1 MADVILTNLSSL
13 RKPRP
18 GEELKEYIFK
28 SDVGDINGI
37 QTNDAPVK
45 YLISYLNCKG
55 RKVKKIIAV
64 ATLEADEAYE
74 SFRQM
79 LSDYEKETG
88 INIPVPVKTP
98 TSESKIAETI
108 QDIVNETS
116 INDNI
121 YIDTTGGFRNS
132 SYLIMSV
139 VRVLEYSN
147 RILKKAV
154 YSKLIREKTE
164 ENVIEDVTGLY
175 NMFDLINAVN
185 TFTSIGNS
193 HELEEYFCN
202 CDNEIIQKTIKTMNV
217 FSDEITLC
225 RTSKLNDVLQQLNTC
240 LSELSELKSD
250 SRDIILF
257 KSLSETIR
265 SKFNVQNGDIEYPA
279 IVKWCLD
286 SRLIQQA
293 VTVFVEKMPDYFYQ
307 KKYFTVTD
315 SQLEE
320 VKKKNEKSMFGLY
333 YELFYTNLM
342 QDNCWSKSVIML
354 LKRLAEKVDIKAIGN
369 NYQKTKTDEEII
381 FNALLECRDSTTF
394 LSRLSGKHFKKYGL
408 ESMRSDLNHFFR
420 VRNAMYKN
428 DTLNDFAMIN
438 KNLEKNYPD
447 VNEVLNSDHFKTQ
460 DNPKPINLPL
470 SLKQFIKSLMNPNP
484 NHVKLVE
491 AIFGIK
497 REYKD
502 NHLMFIENISKNNVF
517 SDYTLTDKLSCEE
530 LQKLFRDIYYV
541 KTFIRNKLNHT
552 SESDSDNE
560 ELRSYFA
567 KYNYK
572 IDNELDV
579 EDISRLIYQSIENLK
594 L

>member
-1 MADVILTNLSSL
+1 M
-13 RKPRP
+13 
-18 GEELKEYIFK
+18 GE
-28 SDVGDINGI
+28 INGI

-45 YLISYLNCKG
+45 YLISYLNSKV
-55 RKVKKIIAV
+55 RKADKIIAV
-64 ATLEADEAYE
+64 ATSEADEAYE
-74 SFRQM
+74 SFCHM
-79 LSDYEKETG
+79 LSDYKNETG
-88 INIPVPVKTP
+88 IDIPLPEKIH
-98 TSESKIAETI
+98 TSESTIAETI
-108 QDIVNETS
+108 QDIVNKTS
-116 INDNI
+116 VNDSI

-132 SYLIMSV
+132 SYLLMGV

-147 RILKKAV
+147 RTLEKAV
-154 YSKLIREKTE
+154 YSKLVRENPE

-193 HELEEYFCN
+193 HELEKYFCN
-202 CDNEIIQKTIKTMNV
+202 CDNEIIRKTIKTMND

-225 RTSKLNDVLQQLNTC
+225 RTSKLNDVLQQLNAC

-265 SKFNVQNGDIEYPA
+265 SKFNVQDGDIEYPA
-279 IVKWCLD
+279 IVRWCLD

-307 KKYFTVTD
+307 KKYFTITD

-320 VKKKNEKSMFGLY
+320 VRKKNEKSIYSLY

-342 QDNCWSKSVIML
+342 QDNCWSKSIITL
-354 LKRLAEKVDIKAIGN
+354 LKRLAEKVNPETFGN
-369 NYQKTKTDEEII
+369 NYQKARTDEEII
-381 FNALLECRDSTTF
+381 FNAFLECQDSAMF
-394 LSRLSGKHFKKYGL
+394 LSRLSSKYFKKYGF
-408 ESMRSDLNHFFR
+408 ESMRSDLNNFFK
-420 VRNAMYKN
+420 VRNAIYKN
-428 DTLNDFAMIN
+428 GTLNDFGIIN

-447 VNEVLNSDHFKTQ
+447 VYEVINSDYFKNQ
-460 DNPKPINLPL
+460 NNPKPNRIPSNP
-470 SLKQFIKSLMNPNP
+470 KQFINFLMNPNP

-491 AIFGIK
+491 AIFGVK

-502 NHLMFIENISKNNVF
+502 NHLMFIENISNNNAF
-517 SDYTLTDKLSCEE
+517 SDYTLTDKLTCEE
-530 LQKLFRDIYYV
+530 LQKLFRDIYYA
-541 KTFIRNKLNHT
+541 KTFIRNKLNHA
-552 SESDSDNE
+552 SDSDSDNE

-579 EDISRLIYQSIENLK
+579 EDISRLLYQSIENLK

>member
-28 SDVGDINGI
+28 SDIGDINGI

-55 RKVKKIIAV
+55 RKAAKIIAV
-64 ATLEADEAYE
+64 ATSEADEAYK
-74 SFRQM
+74 SFCQM

-88 INIPVPVKTP
+88 INIPVPVKTY

-132 SYLIMSV
+132 SYLLMGV

-147 RILKKAV
+147 RILEKAV
-154 YSKLIREKTE
+154 YSKFIREKTE

-225 RTSKLNDVLQQLNTC
+225 RTSKLNNVLQQLNNC
-240 LSELSELKSD
+240 LSELSELKSN

-320 VKKKNEKSMFGLY
+320 VRKKNEKSTFGLY

-354 LKRLAEKVDIKAIGN
+354 LKRLVEKVDIKTVRN
-369 NYQKTKTDEEII
+369 SYQKARTDEEII
-381 FNALLECRDSTTF
+381 FNALLECRDSATF
-394 LSRLSGKHFKKYGL
+394 LSRLSGKDFKKYGL

-420 VRNAMYKN
+420 VRNAIYKN
-428 DTLNDFAMIN
+428 DTLNDLELIN

-447 VNEVLNSDHFKTQ
+447 VYEILNSDYFKLPN
-460 DNPKPINLPL
+460 NPKQIKLP
-470 SLKQFIKSLMNPNP
+470 SNSKQFINFLMNPNP

-491 AIFGIK
+491 TIFGIK

-502 NHLMFIENISKNNVF
+502 SHLMFIENISKNNVF

-530 LQKLFRDIYYV
+530 LQKLFRDIYYA
-541 KTFIRNKLNHT
+541 KTFIRNKLNHA
-552 SESDSDNE
+552 SESDSDDE

-579 EDISRLIYQSIENLK
+579 EDISRLLYQSIENLK